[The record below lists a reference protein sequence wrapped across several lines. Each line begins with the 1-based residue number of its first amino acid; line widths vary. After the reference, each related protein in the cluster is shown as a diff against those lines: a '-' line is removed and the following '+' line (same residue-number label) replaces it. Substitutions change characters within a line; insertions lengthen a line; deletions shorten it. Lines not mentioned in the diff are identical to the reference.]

1 MTFLDR
7 RNAQTVIE
15 CLKMASTGDLPPN
28 VRSGQN
34 FIHDPKVAGEVEVK
48 AQIKMRFNAQYR
60 GSFSV
65 IRNFSLKQ
73 MRKNLQFK
81 ALDQTLSI
89 WNPDTNDYE
98 CLPRRCSNINQEVP
112 FAMGVNKAILE
123 NVVFVHQEDS
133 NWPLSEPAN
142 VKKRFD
148 DIFAAT
154 KYTKALEEIKKLKN
168 KQATEA
174 KEKRLQLETL
184 KSYRDQAHQLAATV
198 AESEQSIRAH
208 SDNISV
214 LQKEIEKLDR
224 ETKVLKGELESILK
238 KKEQVSAAKA
248 KYDIL
253 RESVGE
259 RRKEMIEKYSEED
272 VESPVDELES
282 YRTEFT
288 PRLAQMEASMKEI
301 KKYISEAEAE
311 LKTVMVSKEG
321 VMKMYGKI
329 MGQAESHKKAVE
341 SIRTIGLEI
350 CAKFDVHV
358 PPSVEAGEL
367 KRDELDALMDSLRE
381 KETALAGV
389 INQAKA
395 KQQQEEAALQSTID
409 TLNAKISANKESVRL
424 RQAKVKENEV
434 QAEKLGRELEAL
446 KSRAGGCGRGART
459 EQSELEAE
467 LAAAKEVSAD
477 LAREV
482 RSNKNALAIQSADKD
497 LRECDRRIQGL
508 RAERSKLAADGE
520 AFMRSKIMLQELDKL
535 VEKEQSFRNRNGSKV
550 AITLGIAP
558 SSITMSSGAIL
569 KQTKEW
575 IAEKTKEEKQAD
587 AMHVSLRGKFADTEV
602 LLKSRQKSL
611 DEAKKE
617 LGALAKSLAGAD
629 GASIDDQIKSLRVCR
644 EDNMKKINFCDAYV
658 EIWNREKDHAAH
670 QGTCASCDRGFAG
683 DDSKAAFIAKK
694 QAMID
699 DMPNQAVK
707 AQKELQELDAKLE
720 DLKLVEPDARRH
732 AALTSSVIPGLTG
745 EVQEASDQLMK
756 AKIDFEAAELDF
768 KSAQDSLESSKALLH
783 EVIMP
788 WSQLLKQIEEQTA
801 VVGDGSENKSSS
813 TAAKTIESIDK
824 QLDRAEADRTAAQS
838 ARDAAAAEFAAL
850 QARVSSSRDAE
861 HVLQEKLREL
871 GDSQQSKVALET
883 KLAALMED
891 SESAATDAAEKS
903 AELKT
908 LEQEKKKL
916 LEQKEKLGAT
926 FQESFDGRQSALN
939 SLKLGISQLT
949 AIVVEH
955 VGNSDPIE
963 MAKQLESS
971 LNGVEQKRASLES
984 RVSTLKSEL
993 ETKTQDLA
1001 DAQAFAS
1008 QVTDLLGFKK
1018 LETEYESVKAEM
1030 KNMGID
1036 ASVFEREPSINNQ
1049 LKLLA
1054 NERSAK
1060 QSEADISAGSFAA
1073 IEVNMKKAKDR
1084 LGSAEFDD
1092 IDTRYLNQMTEAQS
1106 IEIACSD
1113 LEKYHKALE
1122 RTLLLFHKSKMDDIN
1137 KTIKEL
1143 WQKTYRGV
1151 DIDYIQIKTDTETT
1165 STRSSYNY
1173 RVVMFVGGAE
1183 LDMRGRCS
1191 AGQKILSCLVI
1202 RLALAENFCLNCG
1215 VLALDEPTTNLD
1227 AENSASLA
1235 EALKSL
1241 MIMRQDY
1248 ESFQL
1253 IVITHDE
1260 EFAMRLGTRD
1270 NVEYLWRVS
1279 KDENQHSRIRREP
1292 IT

>member
-1 MTFLDR
+1 
-7 RNAQTVIE
+7 
-15 CLKMASTGDLPPN
+15 MASTGDLPPN

-48 AQIKMRFNAQYR
+48 AQIKMRFKVQPQ
-60 GSFSV
+60 GTFSI
-65 IRNFSLKQ
+65 IRNFSLRQ
-73 MRKNLQFK
+73 MKKTVQYK

-89 WNPDTNDYE
+89 WDPKTGDYH
-98 CLPRRCSNINQEVP
+98 CLPQRCSNINQEVP
-112 FAMGVNKAILE
+112 FTMGVNKAILE

-168 KQATEA
+168 NQASKAVNER
-174 KEKRLQLETL
+174 KDLELLKLQ
-184 KSYRDQAHQLAATV
+184 RDRAHELLAEV
-198 AESEQSIRAH
+198 AEKEQSLKAH
-208 SDNISV
+208 SDNMSV
-214 LQKEIEKLDR
+214 LWKEIEKLNG
-224 ETKVLKGELESILK
+224 ETKVLEEELESVLK
-238 KKEQVSAAKA
+238 KKGRVSAVKA
-248 KYDIL
+248 KHDIL
-253 RESVGE
+253 RESVE
-259 RRKEMIEKYSEED
+259 EMRKEMIEKYSEED
-272 VESPVDELES
+272 VESPVEELDS

-301 KKYISEAEAE
+301 KKYILEAETE

-321 VMKMYGKI
+321 IMKMYGKI
-329 MGQAESHKKAVE
+329 MGEAESHKKAVE
-341 SIRTIGLEI
+341 SIRTIGTEV
-350 CAKFDVHV
+350 CTQFDVHV
-358 PPSVEAGEL
+358 PPSVEEGEL
-367 KRDELDALMDSLRE
+367 KRDELDAMMDILRE
-381 KETALAGV
+381 KETALAGE
-389 INQAKA
+389 ISEAKA
-395 KQQQEEAALQSTID
+395 KQQHQEASLQSTID
-409 TLNAKISANKESVRL
+409 TLNARISANKETVRL
-424 RQAKVKENEV
+424 RQAKVKENELQV
-434 QAEKLGRELEAL
+434 EKLGRELDVL
-446 KSRAGGCGRGART
+446 RCDVGGCAGGLGT
-459 EQSELEAE
+459 EQSKLEAKLAEAKKASAE
-467 LAAAKEVSAD
+467 LAAVFHSKKS
-477 LAREV
+477 
-482 RSNKNALAIQSADKD
+482 ALAIQGADLT
-497 LRECDRRIQGL
+497 LRECDKRIKDL

-520 AFMRSKIMLQELDKL
+520 AFMRSKIMFQELDKL
-535 VEKEQSFRNRNGSKV
+535 VQKEKMFRNRNVSKV

-569 KQTKEW
+569 QQTKEW
-575 IAEKTKEEKQAD
+575 IAEKTNEEKQASE
-587 AMHVSLRGKFADTEV
+587 MHVSLRGKFEDTQV

-611 DEAKKE
+611 DEANKE

-629 GASIDDQIKSLRVCR
+629 GASIEDQIQALRGHR
-644 EDNMKKINFCDAYV
+644 EDRMKEINFCDAYV

-670 QGTCASCDRGFAG
+670 QGTCVSCDRGFDG
-683 DDSKAAFIAKK
+683 DDAKAAFIAKK
-694 QAMID
+694 QEMID
-699 DMPNQAVK
+699 DMPNKAVNAHK
-707 AQKELQELDAKLE
+707 DLQELDAKLE
-720 DLKLVEPDARRH
+720 DLKLVEPNARRH
-732 AALTSSVIPGLTG
+732 AALASSVIPGLIV

-756 AKIDFEAAELDF
+756 VKIDFEAAELEL
-768 KSAQDSLESSKALLH
+768 KSAQESLESSKALLH

-788 WSQLLKQIEEQTA
+788 WSQLLKQIEEQKAALGEGT
-801 VVGDGSENKSSS
+801 ENGFSSI
-813 TAAKTIESIDK
+813 AAKTIDSIDK
-824 QLDRAEADRTAAQS
+824 ELDRAEADRAEVQA

-850 QARVSSSRDAE
+850 QARISSSRDSE
-861 HVLQEKLREL
+861 HVLQEKIQKLRD
-871 GDSQQSKVALET
+871 GQQSKIALET

-903 AELKT
+903 VELKT

-916 LEQKEKLGAT
+916 VQQKEKLGAT
-926 FQESFDGRQSALN
+926 FQESFDGSQSALN
-939 SLKLGISQLT
+939 SLKLGISQLAT
-949 AIVVEH
+949 IVQH
-955 VGNSDPIE
+955 VGTGNPIE

-984 RVSTLKSEL
+984 RMSTLKSEL
-993 ETKTQDLA
+993 EIKTQDHA
-1001 DAQAFAS
+1001 DTQSFAS

-1018 LETEYESVKAEM
+1018 LEAEYEAIKAEM
-1030 KNMGID
+1030 EDMGVD
-1036 ASVFEREPSINNQ
+1036 ASVFEREPAINSQ

-1073 IEVNMKKAKDR
+1073 IEDRMKKCKDI
-1084 LGSAEFDD
+1084 LDSKEFDD
-1092 IDTRYLNQMTEAQS
+1092 VDARYMDQMTKAQS

-1137 KTIKEL
+1137 RTIKEL

-1173 RVVMFVGGAE
+1173 RVVMYVGGTE

-1191 AGQKILSCLVI
+1191 AGQKILSCLII

-1241 MIMRQDY
+1241 MISRKDF

-1260 EFAMRLGTRD
+1260 EFAMRLGTRE

-1292 IT
+1292 IS